1 MFFSHIAWGLGIRHV
16 IKRQA
21 VALVLHPPLLT
32 FPPTPTFQFSRL
44 FKINYVHPCN
54 FFVMDIAAF

>member
-21 VALVLHPPLLT
+21 VALVASTFTDLPTHPNISV
-32 FPPTPTFQFSRL
+32 F
-44 FKINYVHPCN
+44 
-54 FFVMDIAAF
+54 